1 VFMTVV
7 AIAAPLS
14 GSLSAEAQTTN
25 NSKETAEVFTST
37 TDREQEVDTSFPA
50 PDALAGT
57 SEAIAPILP
66 NPTTAQTS
74 QNSQQKTVVT
84 PAETQGQAVFPTAS
98 ALKTTPQVSV
108 PSFAIS
114 TTTKIS
120 QTSQSKANTP
130 PTNNQE
136 REVGTVFPT
145 ASALKTTSQAVASTS
160 QLPTTTQ
167 TPKNLNQTTTA
178 AKLSTNPSGAAALKT
193 SPRSISTNWTN
204 QAMLSGA
211 AALKTS
217 PRSIGTNWTNQT
229 IAQNPATPPSE
240 TQQSPFQ
247 TPAPTPETQQSP
259 SPTPGTQ
266 QSPFQ
271 TPAPTPGTQ
280 QSPFQT
286 PAPTPETQQSPFQ
299 APSPTPGTQQSPFQ
313 APAPTPGTQQSPFQT
328 PAPTP
333 NQQNTTPPGAEPGL
347 PTTPGNQQNQEQ
359 TETEPRVLVS
369 EVLVRSQTGQ
379 ALPPQLEDEVYRAI
393 RTQPGRTTTRSQ
405 LQEDINAV
413 FSTGFFSNVQA
424 VPEDTPLGVRVSFI
438 VQPNPV
444 LRDVNIQANPGTG
457 VPSVLDPKAVDEIFR
472 EQYGQI
478 LNLRDLQEGIKQLT
492 KRYQDQGYVLAQVV
506 GAPQVTENG
515 VVTLQVAEGV
525 VEDIRVRFRTKEG
538 QETTEKGEPI
548 RGKTQPYIITRELQL
563 KPGTVFNRNIVQRD
577 LQRVFGLGLFE
588 DVNVSLDPGTDP
600 SRVDVVVNV
609 VERNTG
615 SIAAGAGISSASGL
629 FGTISYQEQNLNGRN
644 QKLGTELQIGQRE
657 FLFDVRFTDPWIAG
671 DPYRTS
677 YTINGFR
684 RRSISLIFDGPDENI
699 ETYDPDDPGDDGDRP
714 RILRLGGGVTFS
726 RPLSRNP
733 YERAEW
739 TASAGLQYQ
748 RVSSRD
754 RDGDLRRRGR
764 LEDVTVPCE
773 QDPSNCLDL
782 TQSGEGQ
789 DDLLL
794 VQLGAV
800 RDRRNNPLQPTSGS
814 FFRLGVDQSVPVGLG
829 SIFMTRLRG
838 SYSQYFPV
846 RFLNFAKGPQTIA
859 FNLQGGTVLGD
870 LPPYEAF
877 TLGGSNSVRGYEE
890 GALGSSRSFAQAS
903 VEYRFPVFSVVSGA
917 LFFDVGTDFGSET
930 RAGELL
936 DKNGT
941 GYGYGIGVRVQ
952 SPLGPIRVDYGINDE
967 GDSRINFGIGERF

>member
-1 VFMTVV
+1 MRLSPVFMTVV

-14 GSLSAEAQTTN
+14 GSLSAEAQTTK

-37 TDREQEVDTSFPA
+37 TDREQEVNSSFPA
-50 PDALAGT
+50 VDVLAGT
-57 SEAIAPILP
+57 SEVETSEAIMPILSTP
-66 NPTTAQTS
+66 ATVQTS
-74 QNSQQKTVVT
+74 QKSQQKTVIT
-84 PAETQGQAVFPTAS
+84 PPETQGQVVFPTAS
-98 ALKTTPQVSV
+98 ALKTTPQVSL
-108 PSFAIS
+108 PDSATS
-114 TTTKIS
+114 ATPKIS
-120 QTSQSKANTP
+120 QTFKPQANTP
-130 PTNNQE
+130 LTKHQE
-136 REVGTVFPT
+136 HEVSAVFPT
-145 ASALKTTSQAVASTS
+145 ASVVKTTSQVVASTS
-160 QLPTTTQ
+160 KLPTTTQ
-167 TPKNLNQTTTA
+167 TPKNLNQTTPA
-178 AKLSTNPSGAAALKT
+178 AKLSANQQIRVNSVSGAAALKT
-193 SPRSISTNWTN
+193 TPRSIGTNWTN

-211 AALKTS
+211 AALKTT
-217 PRSIGTNWTNQT
+217 PRSIGTNWANQI
-229 IAQNPATPPSE
+229 IAQNP
-240 TQQSPFQ
+240 
-247 TPAPTPETQQSP
+247 TPAPTP
-259 SPTPGTQ
+259 
-266 QSPFQ
+266 
-271 TPAPTPGTQ
+271 PA
-280 QSPFQT
+280 
-286 PAPTPETQQSPFQ
+286 
-299 APSPTPGTQQSPFQ
+299 GTQQSPFQ
-313 APAPTPGTQQSPFQT
+313 APTPPAGTQQSPFQAPTPPAGTQQSPFQAPTPPAGTQQSPFQAPTPPAGTQQSPQT

-333 NQQNTTPPGAEPGL
+333 NQQNTTPPGAEPAL
-347 PTTPGNQQNQEQ
+347 PTTPENQQNQEQ

-379 ALPPQLEDEVYRAI
+379 ALTPQLEDEVYRAI

-444 LRDVNIQANPGTG
+444 LRDVNIQANPGTD
-457 VPSVLDPKAVDEIFR
+457 VPSVLDPKVVDEIFR
-472 EQYGQI
+472 NQYGQI

-492 KRYQDQGYVLAQVV
+492 KRYQDQGYVLAQVI

-548 RGKTQPYIITRELQL
+548 RGKTQPYIVTRELQL

-615 SIAAGAGISSASGL
+615 SIAAGAGFSTASGL

-684 RRSISLIFDGPDENI
+684 RRSISLIFDGPDQDI
-699 ETYDPDDPGDDGDRP
+699 ETYNPRNPGDDGDRP

-773 QDPSNCLDL
+773 QDPSNCIEL

-814 FFRLGVDQSVPVGLG
+814 FFRLGVDQSVPIGLG

-846 RFLNFAKGPQTIA
+846 RFLNFTKGAQTIA
-859 FNLQGGTVLGD
+859 FNVQGGTVLGD

-903 VEYRFPVFSVVSGA
+903 LEYRFPVFSVVSGA